1 MCIMVATTCINRIFE
16 DGFLPRNPSIDI
28 AREDDINKIEVLI
41 DAHDLP
47 KDCRTAD
54 DRARAVWC
62 FRENLFENVLKIH
75 FR

>member
-1 MCIMVATTCINRIFE
+1 MCIMVATTDINKLFE

-28 AREDDINKIEVLI
+28 AIEHDINEIAVLI

-54 DRARAVWC
+54 NRARAVLSC
-62 FRENLFENVLKIH
+62 SDFFRE
-75 FR
+75 R